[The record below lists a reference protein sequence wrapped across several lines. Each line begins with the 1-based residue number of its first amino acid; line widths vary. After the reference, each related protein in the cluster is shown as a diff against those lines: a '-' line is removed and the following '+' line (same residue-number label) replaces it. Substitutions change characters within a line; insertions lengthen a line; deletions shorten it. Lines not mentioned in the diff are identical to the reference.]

1 LPKLRKPTARA
12 LLALGRAAG
21 ARQVTLCAEDYQAVA
36 REVDIQRGI
45 CQYLDLR
52 RIPFSITDA
61 SRTFGT
67 DGKPRRGKVR
77 KSWPDISG
85 CLPGGRMLAVE
96 VKTATGGFQPGQ
108 EEMLER
114 LRRQGALVIVARSID
129 DVKRAL
135 ETGR

>member
-1 LPKLRKPTARA
+1 MPKSAKTARA

-21 ARQVTLCAEDYQAVA
+21 ARQVTLCADQYQALG
-36 REVDIQRGI
+36 READIQKGI
-45 CQYLDLR
+45 CELLELMQ
-52 RIPFSITDA
+52 IPFSVTDA
-61 SRTFGT
+61 SRSFGP

-77 KSWPDISG
+77 KSWPDLIG

-114 LRRQGALVIVARSID
+114 LGKQGALVIVARSID
-129 DVKRAL
+129 DVRTAL
-135 ETGR
+135 EGSL